1 MLKILKYL
9 TKKDYLF
16 VFFSF
21 IFVIGQV
28 YLDLKLPDYMSEITT
43 LVQTPN
49 SQMSEIVT
57 AGGYMLLCA
66 LGSLVASFIVG
77 YFAARI
83 ASNLSWRLRSN
94 VYDKIEG
101 FSMAEINKFSTA
113 SLITRSTNDVT
124 QVQNFIAMGLQL
136 LMKAPLTAIW
146 AISKILGKGWEW
158 TAATGIALAVIIL
171 LILTIMIFV
180 VPKFKK
186 VQGLTDRLNLVT
198 RENLMGIRVVRAYNA
213 ENYQSEKF
221 EKVNNDV
228 TKNNLFINRSMGVMM
243 PGMMFVLNLLN
254 LAIYTI
260 GAYLINN
267 AALEDKMTLFSN
279 MIVFSSYSMQ
289 VIMSFIM
296 LTMIFIM
303 MPRASVSASHILEVL
318 NTEES
323 IVDGHGEVE
332 HTTDAGEIEFKNVS
346 FKYPDADDSEYVL
359 RDISFKA
366 NAGETVAIIGS
377 TGSGKT
383 SLINLIPRFYDVSE
397 GEVLVGGVNVKHYK
411 QKHLNNLLGYV
422 HQKAV
427 LFTGNVSS
435 NVAYGDNGKG
445 KYSHKDIE
453 EAIDIAQG
461 TEFVSKME
469 NTYKA
474 SIAQG
479 GTNVSGGQRQR
490 LSIARAICR
499 KPKIYIFD
507 DSFSAL
513 DYKTDRKLRSV
524 LKKDT
529 KGATNLIV
537 AQRIGTIIDADKI
550 IVLDEGQIVG
560 MGTHKELMENC
571 KVYQEIAYSQLSKE
585 ELASA

>member
-16 VFFSF
+16 VFFSL

-28 YLDLKLPDYMSEITT
+28 YLDLKLPDYMSEITR

-49 SQMSEIVT
+49 SEMSEIVT

-83 ASNLSWRLRSN
+83 AANLSWRLRSN

-146 AISKILGKGWEW
+146 AVSKILGKGLEW
-158 TAATGIALAVIIL
+158 TIATGIALGAIIL
-171 LILTIMIFV
+171 LISIIMIFV
-180 VPKFKK
+180 VPRFKK
-186 VQGLTDRLNLVT
+186 VQGLTDKLNLVT

-213 ENYQSEKF
+213 EKYQSEKF

-267 AALEDKMTLFSN
+267 AALQDKMTLFSN

-303 MPRASVSASHILEVL
+303 MPRASVSASRILEVL
-318 NTEES
+318 NTKES

-366 NAGETVAIIGS
+366 KAGETVAIIGS

-383 SLINLIPRFYDVSE
+383 SLINLIPRFYDASE
-397 GEVLVGGVNVKHYK
+397 GEVLVNGINVKDYK
-411 QKHLNNLLGYV
+411 QNELRNILGYV
-422 HQKAV
+422 PQKAV
-427 LFTGNVSS
+427 LFTGSVSS
-435 NVAYGDNGKG
+435 NVSYGDNGKTN
-445 KYSHKDIE
+445 YSKEDIKK
-453 EAIDIAQG
+453 AIEIAQG
-461 TEFVSKME
+461 KDFVEKME
-469 NTYKA
+469 NTYDA
-474 SIAQG
+474 SISQG
-479 GTNVSGGQRQR
+479 GTNVSGGQKQR
-490 LSIARAICR
+490 LSIARAVCR
-499 KPKIYIFD
+499 KPEIYIFD

-524 LKKDT
+524 LKKET
-529 KGATNLIV
+529 KGVTNLIV

-550 IVLDEGQIVG
+550 IVLDNGEMVG
-560 MGTHKELMENC
+560 MGTHKELMKTC
-571 KVYQEIAYSQLSKE
+571 TVYQEIAYSQLSKE

>member
-9 TKKDYLF
+9 TKKDWLF
-16 VFFSF
+16 VLCSF
-21 IFVIGQV
+21 VFVVAQV
-28 YLDLKLPDYMSEITT
+28 YLDLKLPDYMSEITM
-43 LVQTPN
+43 LVQT
-49 SQMSEIVT
+49 QGSEMNEILS

-66 LGSLVASFIVG
+66 LGSLLASFVVG

-113 SLITRSTNDVT
+113 SLITRSTNDIT
-124 QVQNFIAMGLQL
+124 QVQNIVAMGLQL
-136 LMKAPLTAIW
+136 IMKAPITAIW
-146 AISKILGKGWEW
+146 AIGKILGKGWEW
-158 TAATGIALAVIIL
+158 TAATGVALFTIIL
-171 LILTIMIFV
+171 LIGVIMIFV
-180 VPKFKK
+180 ILRFKK
-186 VQGLTDRLNLVT
+186 VQGLTDKLNLVT
-198 RENLMGIRVVRAYNA
+198 RENLTGIRVVRAYNA
-213 ENYQSEKF
+213 ENYQNEKF
-221 EKVNNDV
+221 ESVNDEV
-228 TKNNLFINRSMGVMM
+228 TKNNLVINRSMGVMM
-243 PGMMFVLNLLN
+243 PGMMFVLNLLS
-254 LAIYTI
+254 LSIYLI

-267 AALEDKMTLFSN
+267 ASMENKITLFSD

-289 VIMSFIM
+289 VIMAFIM

-303 MPRASVSASHILEVL
+303 MPRASVSAKRILEVL
-318 NTEES
+318 NTKES
-323 IVDGHGEVE
+323 IIDGHGKVK

-346 FKYPDADDSEYVL
+346 FRYPDAEDSEYVL
-359 RDISFKA
+359 RDINFKA
-366 NAGETVAIIGS
+366 KAGQTVAIIGS

-383 SLINLIPRFYDVSE
+383 SLINLIPRFYDVCE

-411 QKHLNNLLGYV
+411 QKRLNNLLGYV

-435 NVAYGDNGKG
+435 NVAYGDNGRG
-445 KYSHKDIE
+445 KYSQKDIE
-453 EAIDIAQG
+453 QAIDIAQG
-461 TEFVSKME
+461 TEFVSKMK

-524 LKKDT
+524 LKKET
-529 KGATNLIV
+529 KGSTNLIV

-560 MGTHKELMENC
+560 MGTHEELMKNC
-571 KVYQEIAYSQLSKE
+571 KIYQEIAYSQLSKE
-585 ELASA
+585 ELA